1 MTDFFSEVLKRSE
14 CEYKENYDLAAVS
27 SARIHTNAKAI
38 VYPKSENE
46 LINVIDAL
54 TAVEIPY
61 VVVGGISNLL
71 FKDKVYD
78 GVVIK
83 TTKNNDKSVAENII
97 SVSCGAR
104 IGAIVRYAALM
115 NLGGME
121 GLSAIPGTIGGMIK
135 QNAGA
140 YGYEISDLLLDALCY
155 SPSERRFK
163 RLAKDDMHFSYRKSV
178 LSDSDILLISARFKL
193 VDTPYQDVLSSV
205 TLYREKRIQSQPI
218 TYPSL
223 GSVFKRYRGIG
234 AGYYVDKCGLK
245 GYSIGGARVSEK
257 HAGFIINTG
266 DATADDYLRL
276 IDYVK
281 EKVYARFGI
290 ELEEEI
296 EII

>member
-1 MTDFFSEVLKRSE
+1 M
-14 CEYKENYDLAAVS
+14 
-27 SARIHTNAKAI
+27 
-38 VYPKSENE
+38 
-46 LINVIDAL
+46 
-54 TAVEIPY
+54 
-61 VVVGGISNLL
+61 
-71 FKDKVYD
+71 
-78 GVVIK
+78 
-83 TTKNNDKSVAENII
+83 
-97 SVSCGAR
+97 
-104 IGAIVRYAALM
+104 
-115 NLGGME
+115 
-121 GLSAIPGTIGGMIK
+121 
-135 QNAGA
+135 
-140 YGYEISDLLLDALCY
+140 
-155 SPSERRFK
+155 
-163 RLAKDDMHFSYRKSV
+163 
-178 LSDSDILLISARFKL
+178 ISARFKL